1 MKYEVISPKQHG
13 TISYGVINFIIE
25 KGHNFVELR

>member
-13 TISYGVINFIIE
+13 TNSYGVINFIIE